1 MAARVG
7 CKPRFPRGW
16 DGKPSRADMW
26 MDFGRHEINN
36 KPRAMRKMRRSM
48 SKARRRNDAA
58 FIALEWDE

>member
-7 CKPRFPRGW
+7 YKPRFPRGW
-16 DGKPSRADMW
+16 NGKPSRADMW
-26 MDFGRHEINN
+26 MDFGRHEIYY

-58 FIALEWDE
+58 FLSQERDE